1 MELFEEKLS
10 IKNIFKEEVLT
21 FLDNKIFLKKVLKEI
36 LIQNLL
42 TKTKIE
48 DSIKKGIY
56 QQVHEKK

>member
-42 TKTKIE
+42 TRTKIE
-48 DSIKKGIY
+48 DSIKKENIIKFM
-56 QQVHEKK
+56 KKK

>member
-48 DSIKKGIY
+48 DSIKKEYIS
-56 QQVHEKK
+56 

>member
-42 TKTKIE
+42 TRTKIE
-48 DSIKKGIY
+48 DSIKKNISASS
-56 QQVHEKK
+56 